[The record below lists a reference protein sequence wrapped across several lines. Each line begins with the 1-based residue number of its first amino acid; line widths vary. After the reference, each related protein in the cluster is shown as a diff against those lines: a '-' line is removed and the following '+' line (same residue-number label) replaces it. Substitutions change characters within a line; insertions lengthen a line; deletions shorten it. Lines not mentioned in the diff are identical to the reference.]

1 MTSLRQHF
9 AHGISATKNTFDGL
23 QQTFKNEIAFRQE
36 VFALIGI
43 IFIAPLTISYTQTLV
58 LVFMW
63 LFVMALELI
72 NSGIESLADAI
83 TLDRHPLIK
92 RAKDAGSAAVGLAIL
107 SVVLMW
113 AFFIIDS
120 FIDY

>member
-1 MTSLRQHF
+1 MTTLRQHC
-9 AHGISATKNTFDGL
+9 AHGMGATKNSFDGL
-23 QQTFKNEIAFRQE
+23 CQTFKNEIAFRQE

-43 IFIAPLTISYTQTLV
+43 IFIGPLTITFTQTIV

-63 LFVMALELI
+63 IFVMALELI
-72 NSGIESLADAI
+72 NSGLECLADAI
-83 TLDRHPLIK
+83 TLEKHPLIK

-120 FIDY
+120 FIAY